1 MYICI
6 HHSYLLVRVNERNEQ
21 IQSKQSIKIQN
32 KEVCGTIIN
41 QGSNAEPLPNLLK
54 IFVKKIQ
61 KDIFSFRI
69 HLDH

>member
-1 MYICI
+1 MKEMNKY
-6 HHSYLLVRVNERNEQ
+6 SQNRAL
-21 IQSKQSIKIQN
+21 IKIQN

-69 HLDH
+69 H

>member
-1 MYICI
+1 MKEMNKY
-6 HHSYLLVRVNERNEQ
+6 SQNRAL
-21 IQSKQSIKIQN
+21 IKIQN